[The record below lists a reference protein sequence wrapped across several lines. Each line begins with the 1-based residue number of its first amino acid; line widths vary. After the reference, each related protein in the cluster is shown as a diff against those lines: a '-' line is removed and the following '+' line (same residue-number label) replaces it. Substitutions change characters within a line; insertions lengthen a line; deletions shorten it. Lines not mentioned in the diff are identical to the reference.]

1 MVDGIEMSPVQIA
14 RSSVG
19 VATDTSGRHHPTRV
33 NQLSDRF
40 SPDTASTTSM
50 P

>member
-14 RSSVG
+14 RSS